1 MCAQTDSCRT
11 QPNFTHS
18 GIIIRPCV
26 LVLLVSNGIARM
38 ASQEPPGT
46 TTLNTVD
53 LDPAIIASDDQS
65 SSLFDIVRPGTSTAE
80 TASTGARQAITVEPG
95 LSVVDPDGDPIVRDL
110 LNNLFFTASRIA
122 PTHLDCSCPVAI
134 AWWRI
139 DDASKPKHSCSWSQ
153 VHKLNL
159 IDIAST
165 KTNAEAM
172 DALSTRLPK
181 SSGRWSILRGADTF
195 LLYAGTTNQETA
207 ISLGSEDWVV
217 KSWVRCRIV

>member
-1 MCAQTDSCRT
+1 MRTGPTDQQRYCKDGQSRAT
-11 QPNFTHS
+11 RNNN
-18 GIIIRPCV
+18 V
-26 LVLLVSNGIARM
+26 
-38 ASQEPPGT
+38 E
-46 TTLNTVD
+46 TVD
-53 LDPAIIASDDQS
+53 LTIASHPSLDQS
-65 SSLFDIVRPGTSTAE
+65 SSFFDIIRPGPGVGE
-80 TASTGARQAITVEPG
+80 TASTITGQDITVEPG
-95 LSVVDPDGDPIVRDL
+95 PSVVDPDGDQIVRDL
-110 LNNLFFTASRIA
+110 LNNLFSKASSIA